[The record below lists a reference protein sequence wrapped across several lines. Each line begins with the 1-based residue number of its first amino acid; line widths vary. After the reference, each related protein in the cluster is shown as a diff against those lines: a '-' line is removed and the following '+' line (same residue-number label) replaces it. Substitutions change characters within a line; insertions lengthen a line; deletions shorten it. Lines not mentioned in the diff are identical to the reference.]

1 MDNLSKIFQI
11 KIEIKVQLKLDP
23 GEMTTEQ
30 FVFDVVNLKYPSS
43 RVGSYRVTLNDLAKS
58 VLFIASG
65 DFTQEL
71 CAFEAA
77 LEKVEEEMQFSFY
90 IATSRSLEELED
102 LSRDLRDPEM
112 FPEFPERVNVLLDS
126 DSTLSKL
133 FQTYDEATGTEYPS
147 WYGID
152 ENGYICFE
160 ITRNHSSPP
169 CPDLIIHTIKEFQK
183 IKNKNW
189 FKDSIKKK

>member
-1 MDNLSKIFQI
+1 
-11 KIEIKVQLKLDP
+11 
-23 GEMTTEQ
+23 MTTTQQ
-30 FVFDVVNLKYPSS
+30 FIFDVVDLKQPTSEI
-43 RVGSYRVTLNDLAKS
+43 GSYKVTLHDLANS

-71 CAFEAA
+71 CAFISA

-90 IATSRSLEELED
+90 IATNRSLEELQDMSSD
-102 LSRDLRDPEM
+102 LQYQVP
-112 FPEFPERVNVLLDS
+112 VLLDS

-133 FQTYDEATGTEYPS
+133 FRTYDETTGTEFPS

-160 ITRNHSSPP
+160 ITRHHSAPP
-169 CPDLIIHTIKEFQK
+169 VRPGLIIHTIREFQK
-183 IKNKNW
+183 IKNNCY
-189 FKDSIKKK
+189 S